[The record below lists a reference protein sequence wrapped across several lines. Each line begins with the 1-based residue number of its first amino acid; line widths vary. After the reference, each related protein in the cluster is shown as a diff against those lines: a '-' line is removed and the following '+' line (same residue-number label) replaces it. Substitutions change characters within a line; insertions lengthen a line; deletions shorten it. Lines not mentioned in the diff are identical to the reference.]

1 MKVCQRQNK
10 RKPFDSSKQRNSD
23 LPRDFVKKPTKTQ
36 SELTA
41 VWAMTIHKC
50 QGLTLSKAWI
60 DLGSSERSPGITYV
74 ALSRVKKIQDLLI
87 EPMTLERLQAV
98 KKSTNFKFRLEEEN
112 RLDMLANETLNS
124 HLKIS

>member
-1 MKVCQRQNK
+1 MPLKLAWV
-10 RKPFDSSKQRNSD
+10 
-23 LPRDFVKKPTKTQ
+23 
-36 SELTA
+36 
-41 VWAMTIHKC
+41 MTIHKC
-50 QGLTLSKAWI
+50 QGLTLSKARI

-124 HLKIS
+124 HLKISLKKFSYMSLF